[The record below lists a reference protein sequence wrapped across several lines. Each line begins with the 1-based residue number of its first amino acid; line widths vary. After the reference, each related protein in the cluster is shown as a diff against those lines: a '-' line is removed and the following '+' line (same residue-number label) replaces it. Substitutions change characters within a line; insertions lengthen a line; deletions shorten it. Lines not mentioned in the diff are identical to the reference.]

1 MSMTR
6 WNGLINNY
14 CFNLY
19 ITILFFQIIDQI
31 FQQLD
36 EDNNGYVAS
45 DQLLSII
52 QSLEEPS
59 NTEQSATLMDHLK
72 ADSDEQNDHIPITS
86 SSPLLQTFSSSPPL
100 YQDYENQS
108 SQKLPPTVFEMNLFS
123 IIDYQNIGWVVYQQN
138 SCF

>member
-1 MSMTR
+1 M
-6 WNGLINNY
+6 
-14 CFNLY
+14 
-19 ITILFFQIIDQI
+19 ILFFQIIDQI

-59 NTEQSATLMDHLK
+59 DTEQSATLMDHLK

-100 YQDYENQS
+100 YQEYENQS
-108 SQKLPPTVFEMNLFS
+108 SQKLPTTVFEMNLFS
-123 IIDYQNIGWVVYQQN
+123 IIDHQNIG
-138 SCF
+138 

>member
-1 MSMTR
+1 MC
-6 WNGLINNY
+6 I
-14 CFNLY
+14 
-19 ITILFFQIIDQI
+19 FQIIDQI

-59 NTEQSATLMDHLK
+59 NSEQSATLMDHLK
-72 ADSDEQNDHIPITS
+72 ADTDDDHNDHIPITS

-100 YQDYENQS
+100 YQEYENQ
-108 SQKLPPTVFEMNLFS
+108 SQKLPPTVYDMNLFT
-123 IIDYQNIGWVVYQQN
+123 IIDHQNIG
-138 SCF
+138 